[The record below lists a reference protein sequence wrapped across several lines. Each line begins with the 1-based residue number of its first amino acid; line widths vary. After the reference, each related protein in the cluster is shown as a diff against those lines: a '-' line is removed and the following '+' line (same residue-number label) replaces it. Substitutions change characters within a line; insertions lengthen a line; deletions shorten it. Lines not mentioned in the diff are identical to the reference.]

1 MFEEIDRRYTSV
13 RELAPGDICERVGTA
28 TSAGEARG
36 VRPSGTLPALGEAAG
51 LPRSGASNSVDSY
64 RVEVRSRE
72 LENLKQ

>member
-1 MFEEIDRRYTSV
+1 MDRRDAAGLEVASGVT
-13 RELAPGDICERVGTA
+13 GERVGTA